1 MSPRLAGLSL
11 TVLVALGGVGCQE
24 ELQALR
30 SQQDELLAKLAELRA
45 DHQQLVARVENENR
59 AMWSQQLC
67 KSGKVSE
74 FIADVQAGVPGVC
87 TPGSLEAALTFLNGL
102 PYAVAS
108 FRPGIDTIT
117 LPLSREGQLRDL
129 LDLRNLH
136 PSTRLVILVQPHV
149 ENDEGL
155 AEAQVVAT
163 KYLTLMR
170 SLVPSQAK
178 LRFLGPYLLP
188 CRMRS
193 EVSRRFHGPMDR
205 PVPGEPPERAARIRV
220 WAFRTDC

>member
-1 MSPRLAGLSL
+1 M
-11 TVLVALGGVGCQE
+11 
-24 ELQALR
+24 
-30 SQQDELLAKLAELRA
+30 
-45 DHQQLVARVENENR
+45 
-59 AMWSQQLC
+59 
-67 KSGKVSE
+67 
-74 FIADVQAGVPGVC
+74 
-87 TPGSLEAALTFLNGL
+87 
-102 PYAVAS
+102 
-108 FRPGIDTIT
+108 
-117 LPLSREGQLRDL
+117 
-129 LDLRNLH
+129 
-136 PSTRLVILVQPHV
+136 VQPHV

-188 CRMRS
+188 CRLRS